1 MNLLNLVPG
10 LFLVL
15 SRCGFI
21 FPRCIESVD
30 FIMEARIVL
39 AKFTV
44 FIAKSTVFTLHLSE
58 GGVPPCELAVPAFH
72 HSFQFG
78 DLYLQFILLE
88 VNSVIL
94 RRFLVISSLQS
105 IVQVALRSELPLSFG
120 YLVL

>member
-1 MNLLNLVPG
+1 MRVNLLNLVPG

-39 AKFTV
+39 AKLSV
-44 FIAKSTVFTLHLSE
+44 FFAKSTVFTLHLSE
-58 GGVPPCELAVPAFH
+58 DGIPLCELAVSAIH
-72 HSFQFG
+72 HSFQSG
-78 DLYLQFILLE
+78 DLFLQ
-88 VNSVIL
+88 
-94 RRFLVISSLQS
+94 
-105 IVQVALRSELPLSFG
+105 FG